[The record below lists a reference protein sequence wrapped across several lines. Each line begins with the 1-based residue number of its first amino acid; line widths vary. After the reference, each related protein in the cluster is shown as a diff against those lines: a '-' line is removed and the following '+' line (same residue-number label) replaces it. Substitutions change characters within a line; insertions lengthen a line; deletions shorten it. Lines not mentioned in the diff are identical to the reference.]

1 MTLEEALEEIER
13 LQEAVIGEMAKL
25 GRAYRLAEH
34 WKNTGN
40 GHWRELLNALEGK

>member
-13 LQEAVIGEMAKL
+13 LQNTLLDEAVKVVRCHALVDYWIL
-25 GRAYRLAEH
+25 
-34 WKNTGN
+34 TGN